1 MSFIVITDFKTC
13 PVDVET
19 YIKGVCQM
27 QPDEIILRE
36 KTLDVT
42 AYCALAEQLLSN
54 CKRSGIPLRLH
65 THLSLLDKLALR
77 RVHMSYG
84 HFVDNIGQRPHCDI
98 SVSVHSV
105 EEARFAYE
113 NGAHQLIAGH
123 ILKTRSKPGLPPRGF
138 EFLNAVSKA
147 VPIPVYGIGGLNL
160 NHIKSAH
167 SVGAKG
173 ICMLSG
179 VYPYL

>member
-1 MSFIVITDFKTC
+1 MSFIVITDFKSC

-19 YIKGVCQM
+19 YIKSVCQM
-27 QPDEIILRE
+27 QPNEIILRE
-36 KTLDVT
+36 KALDVT
-42 AYCALAEQLLSN
+42 AYCALAEQLLPI
-54 CKRSGIPLRLH
+54 CKRRNTPLRLH
-65 THLSLLDKLALR
+65 THVSLLDKLALKR
-77 RVHMSYG
+77 IHMSYSQ
-84 HFVDNIGQRPHCDI
+84 FVDNVGHLAHYDI

-123 ILKTRSKPGLPPRGF
+123 ILKTRSKPGVPPRGF
-138 EFLNAVSKA
+138 EFLKSVSIA

-160 NHIKSAH
+160 SHIKSAH

-179 VYPYL
+179 IYPYL